1 MRAAPEAEAPAAA
14 SLVSAGVPAAQ
25 GFTLEAEAQL
35 GRALVAR
42 RWRLG
47 NGLGVIVVVDRAAP
61 IVSYQTW
68 YRVGSRHEEAGK
80 TGLAHLF
87 EHLMFNQTETLAPGE
102 FDRVVERTGGESNA
116 ATWVDWTH
124 YRLSLPAAELALA
137 VRLESERMHRLVLTA
152 DTVEPERDVVTN
164 ERRERVE
171 DDVDGWLDEQ
181 LMATA
186 FDVHPYRW
194 PTIGWMADIRAV
206 GLDDIRA
213 FYRTW
218 YAPNNATLV
227 VVGDVDEQVLLA
239 LVREAYGALPRA
251 ALRPEVRH
259 VEPPQTGERVRRAVR
274 PIASDR
280 VLSGWKA
287 VGQGHPDWAALE
299 LLTTLLAGSPS
310 SRLHRRLVI
319 EKELA
324 STVDVQ
330 LTPFAEPSLLRVAV
344 TCARGH
350 KAEEALAEI
359 DRVIADLAERG
370 ADDDEVQKAK
380 NLTETDFW
388 SALVD
393 ADGKAEAL
401 GHHETAL
408 GDFRT
413 LGELGER
420 LAAVTAADLR
430 RVVRTYLI
438 PEARTVIIAEP
449 DGSDADDDD
458 DDDDDGDEGDGD
470 SEDGDDTLATAGRA

>member
-1 MRAAPEAEAPAAA
+1 MFAAPDGL
-14 SLVSAGVPAAQ
+14 S
-25 GFTLEAEAQL
+25 LEAEGRI
-35 GRALVAR
+35 GRAQVAR
-42 RWRLG
+42 RWRLA

-68 YRVGSRHEEAGK
+68 YRVGSRHEEIGK

-87 EHLMFNQTETLAPGE
+87 EHLMFAQTETLTPGE

-124 YRLSLPAAELALA
+124 YRLSLPAMDLALA
-137 VRLESERMHRLVLTA
+137 VRLESERMSRLVLTPE
-152 DTVEPERDVVTN
+152 TIEPERDVVTN

-186 FDVHPYRW
+186 FEVHPYRW
-194 PTIGWMADIRAV
+194 PTIGWMADIRSV

-227 VVGDVDEQVLLA
+227 VVGDVDEPALLGM
-239 LVREAYGALPRA
+239 VREAYGALPA
-251 ALRPEVRH
+251 ATLPAGPSVI
-259 VEPPQTGERVRRAVR
+259 EPPQDGERVLRATR

-280 VLSGWKA
+280 VLCGGKA
-287 VGQGHPDWAALE
+287 VGQGHADWAALE

-350 KAEEALAEI
+350 RAAEALAEI
-359 DRVIADLAERG
+359 DSVIADLAERG
-370 ADDDEVQKAK
+370 APDAEVQKAK

-408 GDFRT
+408 GDFRSLNA
-413 LGELGER
+413 LGDR
-420 LAAVTAADLR
+420 LAAVTPDDLR
-430 RVVRTYLI
+430 RVVRASLV
-438 PEARTVIIAEP
+438 PSARTIVIAEP
-449 DGSDADDDD
+449 EATDDGDAAAGDDDD
-458 DDDDDGDEGDGD
+458 E
-470 SEDGDDTLATAGRA
+470 

>member
-1 MRAAPEAEAPAAA
+1 MFAAPDGLTFEAE
-14 SLVSAGVPAAQ
+14 SRI
-25 GFTLEAEAQL
+25 
-35 GRALVAR
+35 GRAQVVR
-42 RWRLG
+42 RWRLD
-47 NGLGVIVVVDRAAP
+47 NGLGVIVVVDKTAP

-68 YRVGSRHEEAGK
+68 YRVGSRHEEVGK

-87 EHLMFNQTETLAPGE
+87 EHLMFAQTETLAPGE

-116 ATWVDWTH
+116 ATWVDWTQ
-124 YRLSLPAAELALA
+124 YRLSLPAADLPLA
-137 VRLESERMHRLVLTA
+137 VRLESERMSRLLLTA
-152 DTVEPERDVVTN
+152 ETVEPERDVVTN

-181 LMATA
+181 LMSTA
-186 FDVHPYRW
+186 FEVHPYRW

-213 FYRTW
+213 FYRSW

-227 VVGDVDEQVLLA
+227 VVGDVDEQQLLG
-239 LVREAYGALPRA
+239 LVRDAYGGLRPAALPA
-251 ALRPEVRH
+251 ATAA
-259 VEPPQTGERVRRAVR
+259 VEPPQAGERVKRARR
-274 PIASDR
+274 PIATDR
-280 VLSGWKA
+280 VLCGWKV
-287 VGQGHPDWAALE
+287 VGQGHPDWAPLE

-319 EKELA
+319 ERELA

-330 LTPFAEPSLLRVAV
+330 LTPFRDPSLLRIAV
-344 TCARGH
+344 TTARGH
-350 KAEEALAEI
+350 RAEESLTEI
-359 DRVIADLAERG
+359 DLVIADLAERG
-370 ADDDEVQKAK
+370 PDEAEVQKAK

-413 LGELGER
+413 LNQLAER
-420 LAAVTAADLR
+420 LAAVTAADLK
-430 RVVRTYLI
+430 RVVRQYLV
-438 PEARTVIIAEP
+438 PRTRTVIVAEP
-449 DGSDADDDD
+449 EPETE
-458 DDDDDGDEGDGD
+458 DGDEDGGEEGEEVGEAEGEGQG
-470 SEDGDDTLATAGRA
+470 S

>member
-1 MRAAPEAEAPAAA
+1 MMPAAPEG
-14 SLVSAGVPAAQ
+14 LV
-25 GFTLEAEAQL
+25 LEAEGRI
-35 GRALVAR
+35 GRALRAR
-42 RWRLG
+42 RWRLD
-47 NGLGVIVVVDRAAP
+47 NGLGIIVAADHGAP

-68 YRVGSRHEEAGK
+68 YRVGSRHEVPGK

-87 EHLMFNQTETLAPGE
+87 EHLMFAQTETLAPGD
-102 FDRVVERTGGESNA
+102 FDRTVEQTGGESNA

-124 YRLSLPAAELALA
+124 YRLSVPAVELPLA
-137 VRLESERMHRLVLTA
+137 VRLESERMSRLVLTPE
-152 DTVEPERDVVTN
+152 TVEPERDVVTN

-186 FDVHPYRW
+186 FEVHPYRW
-194 PTIGWMADIRAV
+194 PTIGWMADIRSVA
-206 GLDDIRA
+206 LDDIRA

-218 YAPNNATLV
+218 YAPNNATVV
-227 VVGDVDEQVLLA
+227 VVGDVDETALLTM
-239 LVREAYGALPRA
+239 VRDAYGGLPRA
-251 ALRPEVRH
+251 ALPDEAAAA
-259 VEPPQTGERVRRAVR
+259 EPPQTAERVRRARR

-280 VLSGWKA
+280 VLCGWKV
-287 VGQGHPDWAALE
+287 VGQSHPDWAALE

-319 EKELA
+319 ERELA

-330 LTPFAEPSLLRVAV
+330 LTPFRDPSLLRVAV

-350 KAEEALAEI
+350 RAEESLAEI
-359 DRVIADLAERG
+359 DRVIEELAERG
-370 ADDDEVQKAK
+370 ADDAEVQKAK

-388 SALVD
+388 SALID

-413 LGELGER
+413 LGELAER
-420 LAAVTAADLR
+420 LAAVTADDLR
-430 RVVRTYLI
+430 RVVREYLV
-438 PEARTVIIAEP
+438 PRTRTVIVAEP
-449 DGSDADDDD
+449 DGEAEA
-458 DDDDDGDEGDGD
+458 GGGDGD
-470 SEDGDDTLATAGRA
+470 GDGDGDGELGSGSGSGSGSEMAG

>member
-1 MRAAPEAEAPAAA
+1 MSAAPEG
-14 SLVSAGVPAAQ
+14 L
-25 GFTLEAEAQL
+25 TLEAESPI
-35 GRALVAR
+35 GRSLVVR
-42 RWRLG
+42 RWRLA
-47 NGLGVIVVVDRAAP
+47 NGLGVIVVVDKGAP

-68 YRVGSRHEEAGK
+68 YRVGSRHEEVGK

-87 EHLMFNQTETLAPGE
+87 EHLMFAQTETLAPGE

-124 YRLSLPAAELALA
+124 YRLSLPAAELPLA
-137 VRLESERMHRLVLTA
+137 VRLESERMSRLVLTPA
-152 DTVEPERDVVTN
+152 TVEPERDVVTN

-186 FDVHPYRW
+186 FEVHPYRW
-194 PTIGWMADIRAV
+194 PTIGWMADIRSVA
-206 GLDDIRA
+206 LDDIRA

-227 VVGDVDEQVLLA
+227 VVGDVDEHALLGM
-239 LVREAYGALPRA
+239 VRDAYGALPA
-251 ALRPEVRH
+251 ATLPTGAAPA
-259 VEPPQTGERVRRAVR
+259 EPPQAGERTKRAKR

-280 VLSGWKA
+280 ILCGWKV
-287 VGQGHPDWAALE
+287 VGQSHPDWAALE

-330 LTPFAEPSLLRVAV
+330 LTPFRDPSLLRVAV

-350 KAEEALAEI
+350 RAEESLAEI
-359 DRVIADLAERG
+359 DHVIADLAERG
-370 ADDDEVQKAK
+370 ADDAEVQKAK

-413 LGELGER
+413 LGQLADR
-420 LAAVTAADLR
+420 LAAVTANDLR
-430 RVVRTYLI
+430 RVVREYLV
-438 PEARTVIIAEP
+438 PRTRTVIIAEP
-449 DGSDADDDD
+449 DGELEGDDEPGDGD
-458 DDDDDGDEGDGD
+458 GDDGEGDG
-470 SEDGDDTLATAGRA
+470 EAAA

>member
-1 MRAAPEAEAPAAA
+1 MLAAPDG
-14 SLVSAGVPAAQ
+14 VS
-25 GFTLEAEAQL
+25 LEAENGL

-42 RWRLG
+42 RWRLA
-47 NGLGVIVVVDRAAP
+47 NGLGVIVVVDRTAP

-68 YRVGSRHEEAGK
+68 YRVGSRHEEVGK

-87 EHLMFNQTETLAPGE
+87 EHLMFAQTETLAPGE

-124 YRLSLPAAELALA
+124 YRLSLPAIDLPLA
-137 VRLESERMHRLVLTA
+137 VRLESERMSRLLLTPE
-152 DTVEPERDVVTN
+152 TVEPERDVVTN

-186 FDVHPYRW
+186 FEVHPYRW
-194 PTIGWMADIRAV
+194 PTIGWMADIRSV

-227 VVGDVDEQVLLA
+227 VVGDVDEPRLLA
-239 LVREAYGALPRA
+239 MVQDAYGGLPA
-251 ALRPEVRH
+251 ANLPAPAET
-259 VEPPQTGERVRRAVR
+259 VEPPQDGERVRRARR
-274 PIASDR
+274 PITSDR
-280 VLSGWKA
+280 VLCGWKV
-287 VGQGHPDWAALE
+287 VGQAHPDWAALE

-319 EKELA
+319 ERELA

-330 LTPFAEPSLLRVAV
+330 LTPFRDPSLLRVAV

-350 KAEEALAEI
+350 KAEESLAEI

-370 ADDDEVQKAK
+370 ADEAEVQKAK

-413 LGELGER
+413 LNELAER
-420 LAAVTAADLR
+420 LAAVSAADLK
-430 RVVRTYLI
+430 RVVRQYLV
-438 PEARTVIIAEP
+438 PRTRTLIIAEP
-449 DGSDADDDD
+449 D
-458 DDDDDGDEGDGD
+458 DGAGET
-470 SEDGDDTLATAGRA
+470 EDGDGAGEDADTDGEEADA